1 MSKKWEA
8 KIQEEIQRRIFEE
21 EERKLQR
28 EGEAAHREA
37 LSEVTSLSREE
48 IDRIA
53 RSVRSEFGQKQAFFR
68 KFIIGTIITVAI
80 VIVIAGFTVMG
91 QYNNMVSL
99 DEQVKTKWSQVEN
112 VYQRRYDLIPNLVK
126 TVQAYAAHEKELFQT
141 VTEARAKAGG
151 VLNISEEILNNPET
165 FRKFQEVQGELSQVL
180 QRMMVVVEQ
189 YPNVKADQNFLALQA
204 QLEGSENRIAV
215 ERKRF
220 NEAVNQYNAYIK
232 KFPQVVVA
240 GMFGF
245 KEKAYFKAEKGAE
258 NAPEVNFE

>member
-1 MSKKWEA
+1 MGKKWED

-21 EERKLQR
+21 EEGKLQR
-28 EGEAAHREA
+28 EGEAAQREA
-37 LSEVTSLSREE
+37 LSEVTALSREE

-53 RSVRSEFGQKQAFFR
+53 KSVRSEFEQKQTFFK
-68 KFIIGTIITVAI
+68 KFVLGTVIIVGV
-80 VIVIAGFTVMG
+80 VIVIAGFTIMG

-99 DEQVKTKWSQVEN
+99 DEQVKTKWGQVEN

-126 TVQAYAAHEKELFQT
+126 TVQAYADHEKELFQT
-141 VTEARAKAGG
+141 ITEARAKAGG
-151 VLNISEEILNNPET
+151 VLNISEEILNDPET
-165 FRKFQEVQGELSQVL
+165 FRRFQEVQGELSQVL

-204 QLEGSENRIAV
+204 QLEGTENRIAV

-220 NEAVNQYNAYIK
+220 NEAVNQYNAHIK
-232 KFPQVVVA
+232 KFPQVIVA

-245 KEKAYFKAEKGAE
+245 KEKAYFKAEAGAE
-258 NAPEVNFE
+258 NAPAVNFK

>member
-53 RSVRSEFGQKQAFFR
+53 RSVRSEFGQKQVFFR
-68 KFIIGTIITVAI
+68 KFVIGTVITVAV

-126 TVQAYAAHEKELFQT
+126 TVQAYAEHEKELFQT

-180 QRMMVVVEQ
+180 QRMMVVMEQ

-245 KEKAYFKAEKGAE
+245 KEKAYFKSEKGSE
-258 NAPEVNFE
+258 NAPKVNL